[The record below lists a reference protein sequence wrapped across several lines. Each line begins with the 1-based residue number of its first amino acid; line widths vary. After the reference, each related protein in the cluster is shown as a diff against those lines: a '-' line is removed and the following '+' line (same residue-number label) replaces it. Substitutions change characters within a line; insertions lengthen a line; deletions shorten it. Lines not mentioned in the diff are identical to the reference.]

1 MRGSKGR
8 SSGSSRPGLSS
19 RPRRGDSDC
28 SDCPVHGKRL
38 TAAGTAPDSERG
50 SSPDSLLRLFR
61 PRRSATLTRRN
72 KVKHFFLSDNPF
84 DDRFSSARR
93 NAGTRERSP
102 EQQGTRSPG
111 MPGLRRAEPLHHY
124 HATPSPLIYSIVP
137 FCRPY
142 YRIRSLPS
150 PSRSAGA
157 NPYPCPTPQQAS
169 ADNSRPDL
177 PAPYGRLR
185 RRKPPEPR
193 RNERRTGRKRESTDQ
208 TKAASPGEACRFR
221 QGRTRP
227 VHIFTY
233 RTRAARSGRTRHSG
247 YPAAECPRYRPRGS
261 RAYNRRCGTTRS
273 AYRFC

>member
-84 DDRFSSARR
+84 DDRFSSARQNIR
-93 NAGTRERSP
+93 YEGTYHERKGERDQTCP
-102 EQQGTRSPG
+102 DCDEPDRPIITTP
-111 MPGLRRAEPLHHY
+111 LRRPYLLY
-124 HATPSPLIYSIVP
+124 RTVLSSLP
-137 FCRPY
+137 FSRP
-142 YRIRSLPS
+142 RSLPS
-150 PSRSAGA
+150 PPRSAGA
-157 NPYPCPTPQQAS
+157 NPCPTSQQAS
-169 ADNSRPDL
+169 TGNSRSDL

-193 RNERRTGRKRESTDQ
+193 RNERRHRPENGNRPIKRKRQASARL
-208 TKAASPGEACRFR
+208 AAFVR
-221 QGRTRP
+221 GRIAPRISYIPYPSSEIRSYTTLRMPSSRIPALQATRL
-227 VHIFTY
+227 
-233 RTRAARSGRTRHSG
+233 TRV
-247 YPAAECPRYRPRGS
+247 
-261 RAYNRRCGTTRS
+261 
-273 AYRFC
+273 

>member
-8 SSGSSRPGLSS
+8 SSGSSRPGLCF
-19 RPRRGDSDC
+19 PPPEGDSDC
-28 SDCPVHGKRL
+28 SDRPTHGKRL
-38 TAAGTAPDSERG
+38 TAAGTAPDSEHG
-50 SSPDSLLRLFR
+50 LFTGFPIEASSP
-61 PRRSATLTRRN
+61 RRNATLTRRD
-72 KVKHFFLSDNPF
+72 KVKHFFLSDNLF

-102 EQQGTRSPG
+102 GAARARGRPG

-185 RRKPPEPR
+185 PAKTAGAKTKRTTHRPKTRIDRSNESGKPR
-193 RNERRTGRKRESTDQ
+193 
-208 TKAASPGEACRFR
+208 
-221 QGRTRP
+221 
-227 VHIFTY
+227 
-233 RTRAARSGRTRHSG
+233 
-247 YPAAECPRYRPRGS
+247 
-261 RAYNRRCGTTRS
+261 
-273 AYRFC
+273 